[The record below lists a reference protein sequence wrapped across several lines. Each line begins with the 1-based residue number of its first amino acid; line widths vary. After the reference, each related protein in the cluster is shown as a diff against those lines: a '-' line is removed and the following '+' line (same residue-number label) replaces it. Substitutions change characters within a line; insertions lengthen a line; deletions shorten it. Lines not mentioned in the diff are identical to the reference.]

1 MERQCGSESV
11 GVIVGG
17 GSMGGSECGGK
28 RGIVSVSI
36 GVRVSVCVMEG
47 ERVMLIASECVRVS
61 VCESLRVCECAH
73 MLYAVLCDNQTI
85 SVQTIY
91 LYLPDSFQFYIL
103 SRL

>member
-1 MERQCGSESV
+1 MSVIVTECV

-47 ERVMLIASECVRVS
+47 ERE
-61 VCESLRVCECAH
+61 
-73 MLYAVLCDNQTI
+73 
-85 SVQTIY
+85 
-91 LYLPDSFQFYIL
+91 
-103 SRL
+103 